1 MLYTAQKTVEAIVES
16 DNEYCI
22 ALKGNQ
28 PTLLRQAQHSAATHP
43 PLSQFVTSLDPS
55 HGRSVERRVRVF
67 AAPAEATEVWAGLAA
82 FAQVERRGK
91 RQGKSFEHQ
100 SWCILSQPLPAQRV
114 AELVQGHRGTIE
126 NRVHWVKDVVQGE
139 DESLI
144 TRPKAATLMALFR
157 AWAMTALRIAG
168 YDSLTKAF
176 RRVGHDIHTLLSFL

>member
-100 SWCILSQPLPAQRV
+100 S
-114 AELVQGHRGTIE
+114 
-126 NRVHWVKDVVQGE
+126 
-139 DESLI
+139 
-144 TRPKAATLMALFR
+144 
-157 AWAMTALRIAG
+157 
-168 YDSLTKAF
+168 
-176 RRVGHDIHTLLSFL
+176 